1 MKIVSFVLVFLL
13 TFLASAYGQQNP
25 VVIENPWLRYT
36 ISAEGRNQEFLDRTT
51 GINYLNQDA
60 HSFCARVRKD
70 GQEYAATA
78 VSRAG
83 DRLTIQFGQTG
94 VEAILG
100 VESRNSYIRL
110 TVKSV
115 SGGEID
121 SLVFLYVPL
130 ILKGRPEEPFGAC
143 AFSLNLNT
151 RVDQLP
157 ALQTELQASC
167 YQKFGMEGA
176 KVAIIGTPMAGML
189 PALKEVLTEAGEMS
203 HCPVAGPWANEIPF
217 NHGSYLFNF
226 GTLTESTAEEW
237 IGMAKSLGVTQ
248 IDNHGGS
255 ASFFRFGDF
264 TLNQEKWPEGWQTYR
279 RIVKQLH
286 DAGIGSIFH
295 TYAFFIDKQS
305 KYVTPIPDSRLD
317 AFQIFTLREAVTP
330 DTNEILVNEST
341 KNMGTVTGFFEHNS
355 VVLHI
360 GDELITFGGVTK
372 EPPWKF
378 TQVTRGVF
386 GTKPADHEKNAKAR
400 QLKECFGLFVPDPE
414 SSLFEEIAKNHAE
427 VVNECDFDGIYL
439 DAIDG
444 SSILRG
450 PDECWYWADK
460 FVFEIQKHLKKPVGM
475 EMSAMWHHFW
485 QYRTRWQAW
494 DYPRRGQK
502 RFIDIHA
509 ATVNG
514 GLLLPLHLG
523 WWNFHSFDPPQVEP
537 SYSDVVEYLGAKL
550 IGWDAGISLTGAINQ
565 ESLKAVPLFRRA
577 VDTLRTCEDL
587 RHAGIFDGAVKARLR
602 ETGKDFSLFQDGQG
616 QWRFRP
622 AQYDGHTV
630 AASEPWSQSWS
641 TVNSFADQPVKLR
654 IEALM
659 SAQSYDYPENI
670 VLATLS
676 PPIQAENSSSTN
688 PNHNFGSSQ
697 DTRNMKL
704 YNNVITTPDVSGIR
718 VWQYDPVS
726 AYNAPCVMKNTTEAA
741 LMNGWI
747 PAGMAAL
754 HPAYQP
760 FAVPGREDM
769 SLVRWTA
776 PQTGEYQVNT
786 MFHAGGPGLCD
797 YYVVQNYTTV
807 LFAQL
812 DQSGSARF
820 DATVTL
826 PAGNTL
832 DFAVGA
838 GTDNSGM
845 DVVPLEVHIVSSTD
859 PAAAWDVATDMSF
872 TENPNGAWS
881 YGSAAAFIS
890 SDPKA
895 FTGRPLVAEG
905 VTVQREPAAINTPGA
920 GGVLTAMNSGK
931 VPQNGAWA
939 RLDWKFNPALNLSN
953 HQAIGVWVEGDG
965 RGEIIAIRL
974 ESPQHISFGAI
985 ADRYITVDFIGR
997 RFFTLV
1003 ETEAARWSDYIWNDG
1018 KWLYNAYRE
1027 TINFGVVESMGLMY
1041 NNLPPNQEV
1050 RCTIG
1055 AVKALPMVPC
1065 SIKNPAVTV
1074 NGKTIS
1080 FPVEI
1085 PSGGFLEFYNVDN
1098 CTLYGPTGE
1107 TIGKVTPSESAP
1119 ILQEGTNSVQFTC
1132 DPTDP
1137 APRAKIVVISY
1148 GDPL

>member
-1 MKIVSFVLVFLL
+1 MKTISIVLSVL
-13 TFLASAYGQQNP
+13 LAFTTTAYAQSNP
-25 VVIENPWLRYT
+25 VVLENSLLRYT
-36 ISAEGRNQEFLDRTT
+36 ISADGRNQEFLDRAN
-51 GINYLNQDA
+51 GINYLNQQA

-70 GQEYAATA
+70 GQEYPATA
-78 VSRAG
+78 VSREG
-83 DRLTIQFGQTG
+83 DHLTIRFGQAGT
-94 VEAILG
+94 EAVLG
-100 VESRNSYIRL
+100 VESRSSYIRL
-110 TVKSV
+110 TVESV
-115 SGGEID
+115 SGGKID
-121 SLVFLYVPL
+121 SLVFLYIPL
-130 ILKGRPEEPFGAC
+130 TLKGRPDDPFGAC
-143 AFSLNLNT
+143 ALSLNLIT

-167 YQKFGMEGA
+167 YRKFGMVGA
-176 KVAIIGTPMAGML
+176 KVAMVGTPMAEVL
-189 PALKEVLTEAGEMS
+189 PALKEVLTEADEMP
-203 HCPVAGPWANEIPF
+203 HCPVAGPWAGEIPF

-226 GTLTESTAEEW
+226 GALTEATAEEW
-237 IGMAKSLGVTQ
+237 IGMAQSLGVTQ

-255 ASFFRFGDF
+255 SAFFRFGDF
-264 TLNQEKWPEGWQTYR
+264 ALNREKWPEGWETYR
-279 RIVKQLH
+279 KIVKHLH
-286 DAGIGSIFH
+286 EAGIGSIFH

-305 KYVTPIPDSRLD
+305 KYVTPVPDKRLD
-317 AFQIFTLREAVTP
+317 AFRTFTLSEAVGLDAAELP
-330 DTNEILVNEST
+330 VNEPT
-341 KNMGTVTGFFEHNS
+341 KGMGTVTGFFEHNS

-360 GDELITFGGVTK
+360 GDELVTFGGATQ
-372 EPPWKF
+372 EAPWKF
-378 TQVTRGVF
+378 TGVTRGAL
-386 GTKPADHEKNAKAR
+386 GTKAAAHEKGAAAR
-400 QLKECFGLFVPDPE
+400 QLKECFGLLVPDVE
-414 SSLFEEIAKNHAE
+414 STLFEEIARNHAE
-427 VVNECDFDGIYL
+427 VVNQCDFDGIYL

-460 FVFEIQKHLKKPVGM
+460 FVMEIQKNLKKPVGM

-494 DYPRRGQK
+494 DYPQRGHK

-509 ATVNG
+509 ETVNG

-523 WWNFHSFDPPQVEP
+523 WWNFQSFNPPQVEP
-537 SYSDVVEYLGAKL
+537 TYPDVIEYLGAKL
-550 IGWDAGISLTGAINQ
+550 IGWDAGISLTGAINKD
-565 ESLKAVPLFRRA
+565 SLSAVPLFRRA
-577 VDTLRTCEDL
+577 VDTLRTCEQL
-587 RHAGIFDGAVKARLR
+587 RQAGTIDETIKAKLR
-602 ETGKDFSLFQDGQG
+602 EPGKEFSLFSDETGK
-616 QWRFRP
+616 WRFRP
-622 AQYDGHTV
+622 AQYDGHT
-630 AASEPWSQSWS
+630 AAGSEPWSLAWN
-641 TVNSFADQPVKLR
+641 TTNPFASQPVKLR

-659 SAQSYDYPENI
+659 SAPPYDHPENTI
-670 VLATLS
+670 LAALT
-676 PPIQAENSSSTN
+676 PPLQAGNSSSVA
-688 PNHNFGSSQ
+688 PNQAFGGSQ
-697 DTRNMKL
+697 DTRSMKL
-704 YNNVITTPDVSGIR
+704 YNNVIAAPDLPGVR
-718 VWQYDPVS
+718 LWQYDPVS
-726 AYNAPCVMKNTTEAA
+726 PYNAPCVMKNTTAGA

-776 PQTGEYQVNT
+776 PQAGEYQLSTV
-786 MFHAGGPGLCD
+786 FQAGGPGRCD

-812 DQSGSARF
+812 DQSGPARF

-826 PAGNTL
+826 SAGDTL

-859 PAAAWDVATDMSF
+859 PAATWDVANDMSF
-872 TENPNGAWS
+872 TENPHGPWS

-905 VTVQREPAAINTPGA
+905 VTVQRQPAAADTPGPA
-920 GGVLTAMNSGK
+920 AVLTAMNSGK
-931 VPQNGAWA
+931 VPQNAAWA
-939 RLDWKFNPALNLSN
+939 RLDWKYEPVLNLGN
-953 HQAIGVWVEGDG
+953 QQALGVWVEGDG
-965 RGEIIAIRL
+965 LGEIIAIRL
-974 ESPQHISFGAI
+974 ESPPHISFGAI
-985 ADRYITVDFIGR
+985 ADRYITVDFTGR

-1027 TINFGVVESMGLMY
+1027 TVNFGAVQSLSLMY
-1041 NNLPPNQEV
+1041 NNLPPHQEV

-1055 AVKALPMVPC
+1055 TVKALPMIPC
-1065 SIKNPAVTV
+1065 TLKNPAVTV

-1085 PSGGFLEFYNVDN
+1085 PSGGYLELYGGDT

-1107 TIGKVTPSESAP
+1107 TLGKVAP
-1119 ILQEGTNSVQFTC
+1119 AEPAPLLQAGGNSLQFAC

-1137 APRAKIVVISY
+1137 APRARIVVISY